1 MPKNLV
7 PKSTD
12 AADCK
17 LADSNAEAA
26 AKEKYL
32 GDTKSEIIECRNR
45 EKMRL
50 NALPW
55 THHTLKAS
63 EPVQHVKTKN
73 CVTNTTKRQESQNMF
88 RSGEKC

>member
-32 GDTKSEIIECRNR
+32 GDTKNETIDCRNR
-45 EKMRL
+45 VKMRL
-50 NALPW
+50 NALSW

-63 EPVQHVKTKN
+63 EPVQQIQTKN
-73 CVTNTTKRQESQNMF
+73 CITDTTKWEKSYSMF
-88 RSGEKC
+88 RCGE